1 MATKMT
7 GPGKKK
13 AAPEVKPS
21 WYDQAGWDKMQKS
34 KKRNETL
41 NKVGI
46 GAVTLG
52 TVAGTAAALLSKPEN
67 RAMVKKAAKKVG
79 GAIKQG
85 ASAVKSAFQK
95 KGDWVSDPND
105 SSKMIREKSPSKRII
120 PRPK

>member
-7 GPGKKK
+7 GPGKKPK
-13 AAPEVKPS
+13 LNAPGNTQQQNIDAYWRK
-21 WYDQAGWDKMQKS
+21 QKNIE
-34 KKRNETL
+34 KGQKII
-41 NKVGI
+41 G

-67 RAMVKKAAKKVG
+67 RAAVKKGLKKVG

-85 ASAVKSAFQK
+85 ATAVKSALQK

-105 SSKMIREKSPSKRII
+105 SSKMIREKAPSRRAV

>member
-7 GPGKKK
+7 GPGKKPK
-13 AAPEVKPS
+13 LNAPGNTAEQNKTA
-21 WYDQAGWDKMQKS
+21 YFDKQKRIDRTG
-34 KKRNETL
+34 KII
-41 NKVGI
+41 G

-52 TVAGTAAALLSKPEN
+52 TVAGTAAALLSNPEN
-67 RAMVKKAAKKVG
+67 RAAVKKGLKKVG

-85 ASAVKSAFQK
+85 ATAVRNSLRP

-105 SSKMIREKSPSKRII
+105 SSKMIREKSPSRRAV

>member
-13 AAPEVKPS
+13 QAPEVKPS
-21 WYDQAGWDKMQKS
+21 WYDQAGWDKVQKS

-41 NKVGI
+41 NKVGL
-46 GAVTLG
+46 GLVTAG
-52 TVAGTAAALLSKPEN
+52 TIAGTAAAILSKPEN
-67 RAMVKKAAKKVG
+67 RAIVKKGLKKVG

-85 ASAVKSAFQK
+85 ATAVRNSLRP

-105 SSKMIREKSPSKRII
+105 SSKMIREKSPSKRAV